1 MGHSYLFY
9 VNIVYRYLLVFLKF
23 YVIYT
28 HKFPTASKFSHDSLD
43 PATASAKDF
52 EHTSLQGHSK
62 APVLGLRFSDSGRGT
77 KYRLSMAER
86 LRQAR
91 LHSDFLT
98 SEDAE
103 STAAVQQT
111 YVPLRLSMSASVP
124 RKERVEKSQHVRVAN
139 P

>member
-77 KYRLSMAER
+77 EYRLRMSER
-86 LRQAR
+86 VGQAR
-91 LHSDFLT
+91 LHSDFLA
-98 SEDAE
+98 SESAE

-111 YVPLRLSMSASVP
+111 YVLLRP
-124 RKERVEKSQHVRVAN
+124 EHERKRPTQRRQCE
-139 P
+139 